1 MLEPYRF
8 NARERTARALA
19 AWEKGRPEETVAPL
33 DSALRLQPGDP
44 LVEYNAGTA
53 HLAASQPDAAQ
64 LLEQAA
70 KHAPP
75 ELAADALYNLG
86 NARLRLHGSIALARF
101 DVPEATKADA
111 ALLYWIIGTQI
122 GKAYAQN
129 AHGDVLG
136 HVRDLGADFRTN
148 SKARGY
154 QTRMHLPFHAD
165 STDVVG
171 LLCLNKSKSGGA
183 SRIVSSTA
191 IYNEML
197 ARRPDLWALMCET
210 FCLDRRGEEPAGQKP
225 YYTSPCFQ
233 TYEGRV
239 FVRYNRTYVE
249 SAQRFDGVPQ
259 LTAAHREAFDL
270 MDALCNDP
278 AFYLD
283 MEFEP
288 GDMQFVSNYTVLHS
302 RAAYEDWPEP
312 ERKRHLLRLWLNT
325 PGFARLPPSYADR
338 SGDIVP
344 TPRAHNM
351 LFITLFAA
359 FTAVFVACHAWT
371 ITRSAD

>member
-1 MLEPYRF
+1 MTVQAKPYDHPSAWRGPDMA
-8 NARERTARALA
+8 ARSDWAVRLDEQD
-19 AWEKGRPEETVAPL
+19 VA
-33 DSALRLQPGDP
+33 
-44 LVEYNAGTA
+44 E
-53 HLAASQPDAAQ
+53 
-64 LLEQAA
+64 LEQAM
-70 KHAPP
+70 
-75 ELAADALYNLG
+75 AAVKAAGIGIPTLQKEHVSVPRVAQKMAQVRQMLEDGCGFALVRGLPGDRY
-86 NARLRLHGSIALARF
+86 R
-101 DVPEATKADA
+101 KADA

-136 HVRDLGADFRTN
+136 HVRDLGADFRTD

-191 IYNEML
+191 LYNEML

-249 SAQRFDGVPQ
+249 SAQRYEDVPK

-288 GDMQFVSNYTVLHS
+288 GDMQFLSNYTVLHS

-338 SGDIVP
+338 NGDMVAWQRSP
-344 TPRAHNM
+344 RTPVFDLSEIEAELAH
-351 LFITLFAA
+351 
-359 FTAVFVACHAWT
+359 
-371 ITRSAD
+371 

>member
-1 MLEPYRF
+1 MPATATPYEHPSAWRGPDLAQRTDWIVRLDDQDVAELEQ
-8 NARERTARALA
+8 ALA
-19 AWEKGRPEETVAPL
+19 AARAAGLEIPKLGRDQVNVPRIAQKMAQVRHMIE
-33 DSALRLQPGDP
+33 DGYGFALIRGLPR
-44 LVEYNAGTA
+44 ERY
-53 HLAASQPDAAQ
+53 S
-64 LLEQAA
+64 
-70 KHAPP
+70 
-75 ELAADALYNLG
+75 
-86 NARLRLHGSIALARF
+86 
-101 DVPEATKADA
+101 KADA
-111 ALLYWIIGTQI
+111 AMIYWIVGTQI
-122 GKAYAQN
+122 GRSCAQN
-129 AHGDVLG
+129 AHGDMLG
-136 HVRDLGADFRTN
+136 HVRDLGADYRTN

-154 QTRMHLPFHAD
+154 QTRLHLPFHAD

-171 LLCLNKSKSGGA
+171 LLCLQKARSGGA

-191 IYNEML
+191 LYNEML

-210 FCLDRRGEEPAGQKP
+210 FCIDRRGEENPGQKP

-249 SAQRFDGVPQ
+249 SAQRYDGVPK
-259 LTAAHREAFDL
+259 LTDAHREAFDM

-288 GDMQFVSNYTVLHS
+288 GDMQFICNYTVLHS
-302 RAAYEDWPEP
+302 RTAYEDWPEP

-338 SGDIVP
+338 NADMVAWQRNP
-344 TPRAHNM
+344 RTPVFDLSEIEAELAH
-351 LFITLFAA
+351 
-359 FTAVFVACHAWT
+359 
-371 ITRSAD
+371 